1 MMHQLFHKLRGPRAK
16 QSQTEGVATKIVILQ
31 ERLDQVEAKLASEH
45 SLELL
50 EVRIDFALRLLAQA
64 THQVRGVAETP
75 LPAAEFQTETV
86 EAMFDLAGRL
96 IQRIDQA
103 AIPQGRES
111 PRLES
116 LSLRDTCGIGSD
128 PA

>member
-1 MMHQLFHKLRGPRAK
+1 MHQLFHKLRGPSPE
-16 QSQTEGVATKIVILQ
+16 QSQTEAKKIVIL
-31 ERLDQVEAKLASEH
+31 EKRLDQVEAKLASEH

-64 THQVRGVAETP
+64 TPQGRDDAETL

-103 AIPQGRES
+103 SIPEDRES
-111 PRLES
+111 PGLES
-116 LSLRDTCGIGSD
+116 PSTRDTCGIGSELE
-128 PA
+128 

>member
-1 MMHQLFHKLRGPRAK
+1 MHQLFHKLRGPRAE
-16 QSQTEGVATKIVILQ
+16 QSQTEGVAKEIVIL
-31 ERLDQVEAKLASEH
+31 EKRLDQVEAKLASEH

-64 THQVRGVAETP
+64 TPQGRAVAETP
-75 LPAAEFQTETV
+75 LPPAEFQTETV

-103 AIPQGRES
+103 SIPQDRVSPGLES
-111 PRLES
+111 P
-116 LSLRDTCGIGSD
+116 SLRDTCGIGSD
-128 PA
+128 PE